1 MSEENKISPE
11 QWAQGP
17 TSGYTPLPESLS
29 GAGEVAAAAKAS
41 TGVGAANAAANTS
54 EEAAL
59 QEAELKRMANFRIAA
74 VLSELHAALER
85 CLTSGENYTIYLG
98 KTGLLE
104 TEQVEL
110 LKKLGEGSMHLK
122 MSNTDEPAEW
132 YESLISGIWVG
143 TFKNHRGEAILR
155 TIEVARFPEIASA
168 QNYDIEQSLSELA
181 DKLAALT
188 SE

>member
-17 TSGYTPLPESLS
+17 TSGYTPLPENLS
-29 GAGEVAAAAKAS
+29 GAGATTAEAI
-41 TGVGAANAAANTS
+41 TGVEAANAAASTA

-59 QEAELKRMANFRIAA
+59 QEAELKRMADLRIAA

-110 LKKLGEGSMHLK
+110 LNKLGEGSIHLK